1 MFNQTNTAMKTMMKI
16 LAVSVVFFS
25 FAPRFGGE
33 HYQIHV
39 NNALRVQQIIAHQQ
53 EMPSLT
59 LTSATLGDIT
69 VFYDHC
75 GQIGKN
81 RSLTIQTEQGKAV
94 KTWSFINGS
103 DKRMALDAKEVIA
116 IMKRENSN
124 LKLIYTSAELPKG
137 RELVALVLDKGER
150 GS

>member
-1 MFNQTNTAMKTMMKI
+1 MKTTMKI
-16 LAVSVVFFS
+16 LAFSVVFFS

-39 NNALRVQQIIAHQQ
+39 NNALRVQQVIAHQE
-53 EMPSLT
+53 EMPNLT
-59 LTSATLGDIT
+59 LTSTTLGNIT

-81 RSLTIQTEQGKAV
+81 RSLTIQNKQGKAV

-103 DKRMALDAKEVIA
+103 DKRMALDAKEVVA
-116 IMKRENSN
+116 ILKHENSD
-124 LKLIYTSAELPKG
+124 LKLIYTSTEIPKG
-137 RELVALVLDKGER
+137 RELAKLILDNGDR

>member
-1 MFNQTNTAMKTMMKI
+1 MKTMMKI

-39 NNALRVQQIIAHQQ
+39 NNALRIQQVIAHQQ

-59 LTSATLGDIT
+59 LTTATLGNIT

-81 RSLTIQTEQGKAV
+81 RSLTIQNEQGKAV
-94 KTWSFINGS
+94 KTWSFINSS
-103 DKRMALDAKEVIA
+103 DKRMSLDVKEVVA
-116 IMKRENSN
+116 IMKHEKSN
-124 LKLIYTSAELPKG
+124 LKLMYTSTELPKG
-137 RELVALVLDKGER
+137 RELAALILDKGER

>member
-1 MFNQTNTAMKTMMKI
+1 MKNMMKI

-39 NNALRVQQIIAHQQ
+39 NNALRVQQIIAHQK
-53 EMPSLT
+53 EMPNLILS
-59 LTSATLGDIT
+59 SAALGNIT

-81 RSLTIQTEQGKAV
+81 RLLTIQTEQGKAV
-94 KTWSFINGS
+94 NTWSFINDS
-103 DKRMALDAKEVIA
+103 DKRMALDAKEVVA
-116 IMKRENSN
+116 ILKRENSN
-124 LKLIYTSAELPKG
+124 LKLIYTSSEIPGG
-137 RELVALVLDKGER
+137 RELAVLILDKGER

>member
-1 MFNQTNTAMKTMMKI
+1 MKTMIKI
-16 LAVSVVFFS
+16 LAVSVFFS

-39 NNALRVQQIIAHQQ
+39 NNTLRVQQIIAHQK

-59 LTSATLGDIT
+59 LSSAALGNIT

-94 KTWSFINGS
+94 NTWSFINGS
-103 DKRMALDAKEVIA
+103 DKRMALDAKEVVA
-116 IMKRENSN
+116 ILKRENSN
-124 LKLIYTSAELPKG
+124 LKLIYISTEIPKG
-137 RELVALVLDKGER
+137 RELAALILDKGER